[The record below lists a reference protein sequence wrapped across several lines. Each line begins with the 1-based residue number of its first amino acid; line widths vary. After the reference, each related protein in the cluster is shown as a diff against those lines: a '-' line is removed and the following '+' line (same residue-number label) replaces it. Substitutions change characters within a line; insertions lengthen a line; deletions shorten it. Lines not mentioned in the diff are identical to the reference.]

1 MPRVPRL
8 SIEQRVA
15 IVRLYFSNGKNAY
28 LTVSLFR
35 REYPNYRTLC
45 SSTVLRVVSKF
56 VEHGTVQD
64 RLKTN
69 CGRKKTVQVPRNVGI
84 IAQKMRQTPTMSI
97 RRLHLGTGLR
107 QSSVQKML
115 RKTLKMK
122 AYRRPLVQALLPG
135 DIDKRVKWA
144 EYYLEAAERDFTYP
158 DYILWTDEAIFH
170 LDGHVNRHNAV
181 IWSVQNPHAFMECS
195 NQKKAGVMVWAGLIK
210 DHIIGPFFINGSVTG
225 QVYLQLLQQ
234 RVWPAL
240 QAIMGEEEEFVVFQ
254 HDGASAHYETWV
266 RAWLD
271 GKLED
276 RWMGRGG
283 PIPWPARSPDLSPL
297 DFWLWGYLKNKVYAN
312 AVTTLDELRQAIIDE
327 MQAIPA
333 TMVHSATLGVVRK
346 AGLLLSIDG
355 LRCS

>member
-1 MPRVPRL
+1 M
-8 SIEQRVA
+8 
-15 IVRLYFSNGKNAY
+15 
-28 LTVSLFR
+28 
-35 REYPNYRTLC
+35 
-45 SSTVLRVVSKF
+45 
-56 VEHGTVQD
+56 QD

-84 IAQKMRQTPTMSI
+84 IAQKMQQTPTMSI
-97 RRLHLGTGLR
+97 RRLHLGTRLR
-107 QSSVQKML
+107 RSSVQKML

-122 AYRRPLVQALLPG
+122 AYRRPLVKALLPG

-144 EYYLEAAERDFTYP
+144 EDYLEAAERDFTYP

-210 DHIIGPFFINGSVTG
+210 DHIIGPFSINGNVTG

-254 HDGASAHYETWV
+254 HDGASAHYETRV

-283 PIPWPARSPDLSPL
+283 PIPWPAQSPDLSPL
-297 DFWLWGYLKNKVYAN
+297 DFWLWG
-312 AVTTLDELRQAIIDE
+312 
-327 MQAIPA
+327 
-333 TMVHSATLGVVRK
+333 
-346 AGLLLSIDG
+346 
-355 LRCS
+355 